1 MLNESDKGLEFEL
14 FFNIIHNVYGKIAKT
29 IIERSVLRN
38 KFVIR
43 HEHATL
49 QILNG
54 LKVGKAI
61 QYTDL

>member
-38 KFVIR
+38 KFVR
-43 HEHATL
+43 TRNVSDKETYESEVTHCSFFL
-49 QILNG
+49 
-54 LKVGKAI
+54 
-61 QYTDL
+61 D